1 MSAYLKRPLKVL
13 DVGCAQGFF
22 SLNLAKHGATVT
34 GIDFQEENINLCK
47 ELARTSGLDVN
58 FVRTDAK
65 EFLEQEKLG
74 YDLILGFSIF
84 HHVINRDGIDVVRK
98 ILEKLARDGASLL
111 LEMALKTEPLA
122 WARAQPADQRQ
133 FLSGIGFVHEMKTHA
148 THLSKI
154 SRPTFFCSDKFVLLN
169 EFFDAFDWMK
179 SGNGIRTFS
188 CGNNIVQ
195 ISHSSAKIGYQKL
208 EMEIR
213 ALQKMDASNEKDKC
227 GITDFN
233 IDGDERWIV
242 RDKINGESLNDLIR
256 QGKSYDPYKVV
267 MDILDLLEGFES
279 QGLYHND
286 VRIWNVIIDGKGK
299 AKLIDFSSLTQDS
312 KDCVWP
318 HDLFLSFMIFIVEVH
333 KRSVPAGVACRNVTI
348 SPFDLPEPFR
358 SAFSMIW
365 KMPRNDW
372 TFRLLKLLCGYA
384 KDNKASSGQMYGD
397 DLWKQAVESLLTF
410 HTHEDA
416 RISRKK

>member
-1 MSAYLKRPLKVL
+1 MGNTSEMQDVRNLVDKLPEIYQPIFGHPELSKTARRPSDDRLEMILHIYGKMSAYLKRPLKVL

-169 EFFDAFDWMK
+169 EF
-179 SGNGIRTFS
+179 
-188 CGNNIVQ
+188 
-195 ISHSSAKIGYQKL
+195 L
-208 EMEIR
+208 
-213 ALQKMDASNEKDKC
+213 
-227 GITDFN
+227 
-233 IDGDERWIV
+233 
-242 RDKINGESLNDLIR
+242 
-256 QGKSYDPYKVV
+256 
-267 MDILDLLEGFES
+267 
-279 QGLYHND
+279 
-286 VRIWNVIIDGKGK
+286 
-299 AKLIDFSSLTQDS
+299 
-312 KDCVWP
+312 
-318 HDLFLSFMIFIVEVH
+318 
-333 KRSVPAGVACRNVTI
+333 
-348 SPFDLPEPFR
+348 
-358 SAFSMIW
+358 
-365 KMPRNDW
+365 MPS
-372 TFRLLKLLCGYA
+372 TG
-384 KDNKASSGQMYGD
+384 
-397 DLWKQAVESLLTF
+397 
-410 HTHEDA
+410 
-416 RISRKK
+416 